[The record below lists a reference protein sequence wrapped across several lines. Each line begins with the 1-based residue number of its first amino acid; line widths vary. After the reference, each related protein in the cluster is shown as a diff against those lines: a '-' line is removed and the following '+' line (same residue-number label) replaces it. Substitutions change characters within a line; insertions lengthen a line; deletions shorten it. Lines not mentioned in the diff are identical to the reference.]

1 VNESEMKQHQRAAN
15 SQYKDRLN
23 NISRLFGGT
32 SNTKRER
39 LYQEFGYP
47 VELSFEDFYRAY
59 KRNAIGGAAV
69 KRMLDCWED
78 YPEVFEG
85 DKSKDS
91 TQLTPW
97 DKKINK
103 LLKRCWKQI
112 RGADRRNLV
121 GRYSALLIQLKD
133 GGKWSEEVNA
143 AAVRLLKERALVRL
157 IPVWEAQIEPVSW
170 ESDEDSQDFGMPT
183 MYSFMELPVEGQKD
197 SKPGRIIDVHP
208 SRVIILAEG
217 ADDDNLSSGTS
228 LLEAGFN
235 NLLDIEKVSGGS
247 SEGFLKNASRQLNY
261 SFSEK
266 TNFPA
271 LAKALGVDEGRLSDA
286 LDEQVRR
293 MNNNTDAA
301 SFMQAGTAEVL
312 SVAAADPEPTWRTAL
327 SAFAATVPIPV
338 KVIIGQI
345 TGERASGE
353 DMKDWARTRMT
364 RRKGFLTDLIIEIV
378 TRFWTLGVIET
389 PGSDGEITV
398 QWSDLLAPSESD
410 KIENMNKT
418 AEVAEKTTRAFG
430 RSAITENEVR
440 AAGELQ
446 TDPSLDGGNEDG
458 KPKNRPDP
466 LADDETKQPGNTPQQ
481 S

>member
-1 VNESEMKQHQRAAN
+1 MNETEMKQHQRAAN

-47 VELSFEDFYRAY
+47 VELSFEDYYRAY
-59 KRNAIGGAAV
+59 KRNAIAGAAV

-78 YPEVFEG
+78 YPEIFEG

-91 TQLTPW
+91 TQLTEW
-97 DKKINK
+97 DKQINK

-121 GRYSALLIQLKD
+121 GRYSALLIQIKD
-133 GGKWSEEVNA
+133 GGKWHEEVNTS
-143 AAVRLLKERALVRL
+143 AVKLLKERALVKL
-157 IPVWEAQIEPVSW
+157 IPAWEAQIEPVAW
-170 ESDEDSQDFGMPT
+170 DSDEQSQNFGMPT

-197 SKPGRIIDVHP
+197 GKPGRIIDVHP

-217 ADDDNLSSGTS
+217 SDDDNLSSGTS

-293 MNNNTDAA
+293 LNNSTDAA

-312 SVAAADPEPTWRTAL
+312 SVTAADPEPTWRTAL

-338 KVIIGQI
+338 KVVIGQI
-345 TGERASGE
+345 TGERASSE

-364 RRKGFLTDLIIEIV
+364 RRKGFLTDTITDIV
-378 TRFWTLGVIET
+378 TRFWTIGIIDS
-389 PGSDGEITV
+389 PGTSNEITV

-410 KIENMNKT
+410 KIENMSKT
-418 AEVAEKTTRAFG
+418 ADVAEKTTRAFG
-430 RSAITENEVR
+430 RSALTENEVR

-446 TDPSLDGGNEDG
+446 ADPSLDGGDKDG
-458 KPKNRPDP
+458 NQDNRPDP
-466 LADDETKQPGNTPQQ
+466 LADDAAKQPGDPP
-481 S
+481 